1 MERTDGINEARD
13 ARGLSGRGE
22 DSMNHSIGV
31 LPGTSYSRAL
41 PRSSILRSETSVCVS
56 RETMRRGIY
65 NGDVAYEHGVGDLT
79 RSDAAVEDDHA
90 RLPRAACARMC

>member
-65 NGDVAYEHGVGDLT
+65 NGDVALMIAQGTSEWAREHK
-79 RSDAAVEDDHA
+79 
-90 RLPRAACARMC
+90 RLRRER